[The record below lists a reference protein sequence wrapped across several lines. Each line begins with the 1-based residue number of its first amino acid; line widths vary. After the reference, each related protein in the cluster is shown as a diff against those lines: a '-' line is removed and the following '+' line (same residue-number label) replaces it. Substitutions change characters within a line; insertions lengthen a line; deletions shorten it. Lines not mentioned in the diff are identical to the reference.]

1 MMTIPA
7 MLDMLPAFMVPF
19 FTLQYPI
26 DTPEVDFWPN
36 ASYYGTGPKDIYI
49 VITCIAVMAI
59 FRDFSRV
66 CVLEPF
72 ARWKLTRDLDRRIA
86 KREANGNGN
95 GRALNGSAAG
105 NGKANGTANGNGN
118 GHAIHANGHAS
129 ATPHSSKQ
137 TKRIHRSVLRFAE
150 QGYQFIYY
158 TLQWCYGFYVHR
170 NLPTRVL
177 DPTDVWLGY
186 PHLPLAGPLKFYYL
200 TQTAFYTHQILVLNA
215 EARRKDH
222 YQMLAHHIITVALMG
237 ASYFLNFTRV
247 GCLIMVIMDWCDI
260 FFPLAKMTSYLSI
273 SQTLTDIIFGFWV
286 LSWAVTRHVLF
297 IFVMLSTYNDPPR
310 FIKYEWAPERGWF
323 VTTSTMRMFNVMLFA
338 LQVLQIIWGTMI
350 ARIAWRVI
358 AGTSGASDD
367 RSDDEDDG
375 TTEKKEE

>member
-1 MMTIPA
+1 

-95 GRALNGSAAG
+95 GNGSA
-105 NGKANGTANGNGN
+105 
-118 GHAIHANGHAS
+118 
-129 ATPHSSKQ
+129 
-137 TKRIHRSVLRFAE
+137 VLRFAE

-215 EARRKDH
+215 EAPRKDH

-323 VTTSTMRMFNVMLFA
+323 VTTNTMRMFNVMLFA
-338 LQVLQIIWGTMI
+338 LQILQIIWGTMI

-358 AGTSGASDD
+358 VGTSGASDD
-367 RSDDEDDG
+367 RSDDE
-375 TTEKKEE
+375 E